1 MNLTTI
7 KGRRNL
13 QEIYD
18 LVVEAYRK
26 NEFSQM
32 KELAFE
38 FVNETRISKEK
49 TYYFNKTINNVKTK
63 DNLLMFIT
71 NLHMQDSK
79 ETVSR

>member
-1 MNLTTI
+1 MKLTII

-18 LVVEAYRK
+18 LVVEAYNK

-38 FVNETRISKEK
+38 FVNETRSSKEK
-49 TYYFNKTINNVKTK
+49 TYKFNKVVSNTNVKDK
-63 DNLLMFIT
+63 LLMFIT

-79 ETVSR
+79 ETASL

>member
-1 MNLTTI
+1 MKLTTI
-7 KGRRNL
+7 NGRRNL

-38 FVNETRISKEK
+38 FVNETRASKEK
-49 TYYFNKTINNVKTK
+49 TYHFNKVVSNARVK

-79 ETVSR
+79 ETASR

>member
-63 DNLLMFIT
+63 DNLLMFVT

>member
-38 FVNETRISKEK
+38 FVKETRISKEK

>member
-1 MNLTTI
+1 MKLTII

-26 NEFSQM
+26 NEFLQM

-38 FVNETRISKEK
+38 FINKMRASKEK
-49 TYYFNKTINNVKTK
+49 TYYFTKTVNNARVK

-79 ETVSR
+79 ETASL

>member
-1 MNLTTI
+1 MKLTTI

-38 FVNETRISKEK
+38 FVDNMRASKEK
-49 TYYFNKTINNVKTK
+49 TYYFNKAINNTRIK
-63 DNLLMFIT
+63 DNLLMFVT

-79 ETVSR
+79 ETATR

>member
-1 MNLTTI
+1 MKLTII

-18 LVVEAYRK
+18 LVVEAYNK

-38 FVNETRISKEK
+38 FVDEMRSSKEK
-49 TYYFNKTINNVKTK
+49 TYRFNKVINNARVK
-63 DNLLMFIT
+63 DNLLMFVT

-79 ETVSR
+79 ETASI